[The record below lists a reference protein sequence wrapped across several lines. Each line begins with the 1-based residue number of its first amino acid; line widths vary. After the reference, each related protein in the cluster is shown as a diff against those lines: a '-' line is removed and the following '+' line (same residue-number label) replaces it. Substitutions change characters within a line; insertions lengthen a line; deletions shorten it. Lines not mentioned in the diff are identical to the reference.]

1 MNSATPLL
9 FVFCLALGW
18 TSTISLSAQPEQLL
32 GPLTESEVMS
42 HSRIYEIYAD
52 RYAPDEDAIEYLS
65 AYRDS
70 LTIYAFL
77 GDWCKEST
85 KYIPQLIKV
94 FRLAGNDFIEVNFI
108 AVNASKKQPEIFLN
122 MFDIEYIP
130 SVVVL
135 KNEIELGRIEE
146 KPHTLIETDLVRI
159 LKTGD
164 EKDE

>member
-1 MNSATPLL
+1 MNSATPML
-9 FVFCLALGW
+9 FVFCLALGYA
-18 TSTISLSAQPEQLL
+18 STTSLSAQPVQLL
-32 GPLTESEVMS
+32 GLLTEAEVMS
-42 HSRIYEIYAD
+42 HSNIYEIYAD
-52 RYAPDEDAIEYLS
+52 RYAPNEDAIEYLG

-70 LTIYAFL
+70 LSIYVFL

-94 FRLAGNDFIEVNFI
+94 FQLYDNDFITVSYV

-159 LKTGD
+159 LKADD